1 VQRLVNALVLAL
13 RYAASHSAED
23 ITAQLPPENSLGD
36 KALFVAALRG
46 SKAMFIADGTMPP
59 TGPETVLRV
68 MKRVDRSVQGKA
80 IDLSR
85 TYTTEFTA
93 AAP

>member
-1 VQRLVNALVLAL
+1 
-13 RYAASHSAED
+13 
-23 ITAQLPPENSLGD
+23 
-36 KALFVAALRG
+36 
-46 SKAMFIADGTMPP
+46 MPP
-59 TGPETVLRV
+59 SGPETVLRV

-80 IDLSR
+80 IDLAR